1 MFDKSADFYDAIYA
15 AQGKNY
21 ADEAHRLHTLIQK
34 YKQRSGITLLDVG
47 CGTGGHIS
55 FLEQHYDSEGLD
67 LDSNLLAI
75 AHKRCPDTLF
85 HHADMVNFALGR
97 RFDVIVCLFSAIGY
111 VRTVSRMK
119 QAIQSMERHLNP
131 GGVVIVEP
139 WLTPEV
145 YQTGRIYASYV
156 DQPDLKVAR
165 MNISEVE
172 DGVSVLN
179 FHYLVATSS
188 GVEHFTER
196 HELGLFSHDEYLSA
210 FSAGGLEVVYDADG
224 LAGRGLYIG
233 CRPLEGRIH

>member
-1 MFDKSADFYDAIYA
+1 M
-15 AQGKNY
+15 
-21 ADEAHRLHTLIQK
+21 
-34 YKQRSGITLLDVG
+34 
-47 CGTGGHIS
+47 
-55 FLEQHYDSEGLD
+55 
-67 LDSNLLAI
+67 
-75 AHKRCPDTLF
+75 
-85 HHADMVNFALGR
+85 
-97 RFDVIVCLFSAIGY
+97 
-111 VRTVSRMK
+111 
-119 QAIQSMERHLNP
+119 
-131 GGVVIVEP
+131 
-139 WLTPEV
+139 
-145 YQTGRIYASYV
+145 